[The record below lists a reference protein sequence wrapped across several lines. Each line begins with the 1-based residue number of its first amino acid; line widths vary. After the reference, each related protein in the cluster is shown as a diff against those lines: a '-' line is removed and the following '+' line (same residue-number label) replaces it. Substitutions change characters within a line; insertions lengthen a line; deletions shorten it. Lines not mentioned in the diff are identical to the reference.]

1 MAAVPASLADTVTL
15 KNGDHLTGTITGS
28 DGKELT
34 LKTDYA
40 GEIKIQWTAV
50 MDVTSA
56 ANPLYVVT
64 LARKTVNGNDYMVG
78 LRLGRPHG
86 HRRRSARSAR
96 AAWPSCVP
104 APRSRLMRR
113 VCIPG

>member
-1 MAAVPASLADTVTL
+1 MKALFVLLLFASAVVAPASRADTVAL

-56 ANPLYVVT
+56 AALYVVT
-64 LARKTVNGNDYMVG
+64 ADKKTVNGTITVADSDLVVHTATAG
-78 LRLGRPHG
+78 EVH
-86 HRRRSARSAR
+86 
-96 AAWPSCVP
+96 V
-104 APRSRLMRR
+104 
-113 VCIPG
+113 